1 MDSAPIPGFES
12 PWQRVLWLVTGRNRF
27 PAEPLPLA
35 PGALIRNLLHS
46 KVLLFLFELGPV
58 ALPAVIAGFLRLFMR
73 DRLAALVLAL
83 VGGLSLLFTA
93 AVASGPMIHI
103 FLLPCTLACVILIA
117 ADLESL
123 LGDQAKLSRGRAG
136 LVALLVFLALALPPQ
151 LIRIRADHHPIG
163 RWKLHV
169 EEEDPSFQPVTVPS
183 LRGFTAPREYGTR
196 ALAAIPRGSLVLA
209 DWPEY
214 ENLQYFRVIEG
225 RRLDLTL
232 EPMSRETLRE
242 RMRAW
247 QRAHAVERHPFVF
260 LSRPAA
266 ALAAGA
272 ALDSTQLGAGRWL
285 WVRRVPI
292 GPAQ

>member
-1 MDSAPIPGFES
+1 M
-12 PWQRVLWLVTGRNRF
+12 
-27 PAEPLPLA
+27 
-35 PGALIRNLLHS
+35 
-46 KVLLFLFELGPV
+46 
-58 ALPAVIAGFLRLFMR
+58 
-73 DRLAALVLAL
+73 
-83 VGGLSLLFTA
+83 
-93 AVASGPMIHI
+93 
-103 FLLPCTLACVILIA
+103 
-117 ADLESL
+117 
-123 LGDQAKLSRGRAG
+123 
-136 LVALLVFLALALPPQ
+136 
-151 LIRIRADHHPIG
+151 
-163 RWKLHV
+163 
-169 EEEDPSFQPVTVPS
+169 PS

-266 ALAAGA
+266 ALAAGT

-285 WVRRVPI
+285 WVRRAPI